1 MKYYKQWT
9 ETIPSDNLSDI
20 FFLSLSVQ
28 ISLILNAVKRDGLF
42 KIHLVQSCG
51 FIFKSYEFFRSKYWS
66 DCVLLIHY

>member
-28 ISLILNAVKRDGLF
+28 ISLILNAVKRDGLLKF
-42 KIHLVQSCG
+42 T
-51 FIFKSYEFFRSKYWS
+51 
-66 DCVLLIHY
+66 